1 MQDNEKCGSAP
12 DRISD
17 NELRSMVKKA
27 TQGPWFIGKIDPDR
41 GIWIGGRSEKDG
53 GAVLPYLAIVKTIN
67 WPENFIHNGAMI
79 AQAPALAAEVLE
91 LRALRQA
98 DVDRIDQ
105 LERELALQNRLMQD
119 AHDGW
124 KIATDQLAAEKA
136 MADML
141 HQSLKGNAADRFE
154 ANAAYR
160 KARGL

>member
-79 AQAPALAAEVLE
+79 AQAPRLAAEVLE
-91 LRALRQA
+91 LREKLAEIAPALAVMHSEAKAAFDELDLMRKRLHAMHRRAQKAEGRASRIAQSFGAPCMMSRLQA
-98 DVDRIDQ
+98 WRSA
-105 LERELALQNRLMQD
+105 ALM
-119 AHDGW
+119 
-124 KIATDQLAAEKA
+124 
-136 MADML
+136 
-141 HQSLKGNAADRFE
+141 
-154 ANAAYR
+154 
-160 KARGL
+160 